1 MKFGSDFSW
10 LWAAIFKIFTAPFYL
25 VLWCIN
31 VVKSAIGMFIF
42 WIIAKICV
50 TLVLLALL
58 GGIHYLFKES
68 SENFLAG
75 VLGWY
80 YPNIMGWSTEPW
92 MTAGQIFEAP
102 KGGAS
107 FFPYPHIE
115 VPIMIVLTL
124 IVATTRTIYREEFD

>member
-1 MKFGSDFSW
+1 MKFGSDFSG
-10 LWAAIFKIFTAPFYL
+10 LWVAIIRIFTAPFYL

-68 SENFLAG
+68 SEKFLAG

-102 KGGAS
+102 KGAAS